1 MKIALSALLLAALA
15 TGSWFGVQMFLGP
28 PPPLP
33 DVPEA
38 AADAAPAADSAEV
51 LVALA
56 PLANEVEAL
65 TARLADAEATADSL
79 RLLLDAQSAAAD
91 AARSDATELAA
102 TLTKMEDANL
112 ESVVQRLDGR
122 SFVQLYR
129 AASSRNQVRL
139 MGSLTPEQAASFIRH
154 QLPGGTTRTVSH
166 AVADTV
172 ARS

>member
-1 MKIALSALLLAALA
+1 MKIALSAVLLAALA
-15 TGSWFGVQMFLGP
+15 TGSWFGVQMFLGAP
-28 PPPLP
+28 PPTPG
-33 DVPEA
+33 VAEV
-38 AADAAPAADSAEV
+38 APSDSFATDSADV
-51 LVALA
+51 QVALA
-56 PLANEVEAL
+56 PLADEVEAL

-79 RLLLDAQSAAAD
+79 RHLLDAQGAAAE
-91 AARSDATELAA
+91 AARSDAAELAS

-154 QLPGGTTRTVSH
+154 QLPGGTARTVSLT
-166 AVADTV
+166 VADTL